1 MEENQTE
8 HEAKNLS
15 SKVFALNQFFEIN
28 VENLLLN
35 ILNIAR
41 YIFIVMMIV
50 YLGQCFISLGYKM
63 VSFTISQ
70 GALDFNSMKII
81 LTDGL
86 FILIVLAIV
95 KTLFIQDGFDYAV
108 TFLEISFVVLV
119 RKLILLETDPSE
131 TYLLFVL
138 GITSA
143 LFFILIVYIKGM
155 KHKWEREKCEKCLQ
169 NKEK

>member
-1 MEENQTE
+1 MEE
-8 HEAKNLS
+8 KNDQKCCENTS
-15 SKVFALNQFFEIN
+15 NKVFALNHFLEVK
-28 VENLLLN
+28 VENSLLTL
-35 ILNIAR
+35 LNIAR

-63 VSFTISQ
+63 IVFTISQ
-70 GALDFNSMKII
+70 GALDFSSIKII

-86 FILIVLAIV
+86 FVLIVLAIV

-131 TYLLFVL
+131 TLLLLVL
-138 GITSA
+138 GVTSA

-155 KHKWEREKCEKCLQ
+155 KHKWEREKCEKCVQ
-169 NKEK
+169 EKK

>member
-1 MEENQTE
+1 MEE
-8 HEAKNLS
+8 KNNEQCSENLT
-15 SKVFALNQFFEIN
+15 SKVFAFNQFLEVN

-35 ILNIAR
+35 VLNIAR
-41 YIFIVMMIV
+41 YIFIVMLIV

-63 VSFTISQ
+63 IAFTISQ
-70 GALDFNSMKII
+70 GALDFNSIKII

-131 TYLLFVL
+131 TFLLLVL
-138 GITSA
+138 GVTSA

-155 KHKWEREKCEKCLQ
+155 KHKWEREKCEKCI
-169 NKEK
+169 KGEGK

>member
-1 MEENQTE
+1 MD
-8 HEAKNLS
+8 
-15 SKVFALNQFFEIN
+15 SKKSKISAFNQFLEVN
-28 VENLLLN
+28 VEGLLLKL
-35 ILNIAR
+35 LNIAR
-41 YIFIVMMIV
+41 YIFIIMMII

-63 VSFTISQ
+63 VSFTLSQ

-86 FILIVLAIV
+86 FVLIVLAIV
-95 KTLFIQDGFDYAV
+95 KTLFIQDGFDYAI

-131 TYLLFVL
+131 TLLLLVL

-143 LFFILIVYIKGM
+143 LFFVLIVYIHGL
-155 KHKWEREKCEKCLQ
+155 KHKWAHEKIEITSKAP
-169 NKEK
+169 

>member
-1 MEENQTE
+1 MENDIKVKPEENLIT
-8 HEAKNLS
+8 
-15 SKVFALNQFFEIN
+15 KVSTFNQFLEQK
-28 VENLLLN
+28 VESMLLKL
-35 ILNIAR
+35 LNIAR

-50 YLGQCFISLGYKM
+50 YLGQCFVSLGYKM
-63 VSFTISQ
+63 VSFTLLQ
-70 GALDFNSMKII
+70 GALDFDSIKII
-81 LTDGL
+81 LTDSL
-86 FILIVLAIV
+86 FVLIVLAIV

-131 TYLLFVL
+131 TLLLLVL

-155 KHKWEREKCEKCLQ
+155 KHKWEREKCEQCIKA
-169 NKEK
+169 K

>member
-15 SKVFALNQFFEIN
+15 SKVFALNQFLEIN

>member
-1 MEENQTE
+1 MEENQSG
-8 HEAKNLS
+8 HEARNLS
-15 SKVFALNQFFEIN
+15 NKVFALNQFLEIN
-28 VENLLLN
+28 VENVLLN

-50 YLGQCFISLGYKM
+50 YLGQCFVSLGYKM
-63 VSFTISQ
+63 IAFTISQ

-131 TYLLFVL
+131 TLLLLVL
-138 GITSA
+138 GVTSA

-155 KHKWEREKCEKCLQ
+155 KHKWEREKCEHCI
-169 NKEK
+169 KEKK

>member
-1 MEENQTE
+1 MEEKNDQHDSE
-8 HEAKNLS
+8 NLS
-15 SKVFALNQFFEIN
+15 SKVFAFNQFLEGK
-28 VENLLLN
+28 VENLLLK

-41 YIFIVMMIV
+41 YIFIFMMIV

-63 VSFTISQ
+63 IAFTISQ
-70 GALDFNSMKII
+70 GALDFSSIKII

-131 TYLLFVL
+131 TFLLLVL

-155 KHKWEREKCEKCLQ
+155 KHKWEREKCDHCIKAGEK
-169 NKEK
+169 

>member
-1 MEENQTE
+1 MTEKQSE
-8 HEAKNLS
+8 HEVKNLS
-15 SKVFALNQFFEIN
+15 SKVFALNQFLEIN
-28 VENLLLN
+28 VENVLLN
-35 ILNIAR
+35 VLNIAR

-63 VSFTISQ
+63 VAFTISQQ
-70 GALDFNSMKII
+70 GALDFNSIKII

-131 TYLLFVL
+131 TLLLLVL

-155 KHKWEREKCEKCLQ
+155 KHKWEREKCEHCI
-169 NKEK
+169 KEKK

>member
-1 MEENQTE
+1 MEE
-8 HEAKNLS
+8 KNNEQGS
-15 SKVFALNQFFEIN
+15 ENIAGKVSAFNQFLEVK
-28 VENLLLN
+28 VENSLLKL
-35 ILNIAR
+35 LNIAR
-41 YIFIVMMIV
+41 YIFICMMIV

-63 VSFTISQ
+63 IAFTISQ
-70 GALDFNSMKII
+70 GALDFNSIKII

-131 TYLLFVL
+131 TLLLLVL
-138 GITSA
+138 GVTSA

-155 KHKWEREKCEKCLQ
+155 KHKWEREKCEQCMKAL
-169 NKEK
+169 EK

>member
-1 MEENQTE
+1 MEEK
-8 HEAKNLS
+8 KNEQCSANFS
-15 SKVFALNQFFEIN
+15 SKVFALNQFLEIK
-28 VENLLLN
+28 VENSLLAL
-35 ILNIAR
+35 LNIAR

-63 VSFTISQ
+63 IAFTISQ
-70 GALDFNSMKII
+70 GALDFSSIKII

-86 FILIVLAIV
+86 FVLIVLAIV

-131 TYLLFVL
+131 TLLLLVL
-138 GITSA
+138 GVTSA

-155 KHKWEREKCEKCLQ
+155 KHKWEREKCEKCIQ
-169 NKEK
+169 EKTK